1 MYMYSTCVQSVCIFS
16 VCDYY
21 FGTYFSVLRQRYRS
35 YAFLLTDDEKE
46 QFLLH
51 LLSLSAG
58 DFNCFSTAFTDT
70 SNQWLPDIY
79 FSESALYLFPSFFLL
94 LPFFLFSPFVFFL
107 SLLLLLPAMSYRVLV
122 VSEGKYLG
130 LSSACLYVNVGGE
143 GGESGTVAI
152 PRGNYQVE
160 FSVS

>member
-1 MYMYSTCVQSVCIFS
+1 
-16 VCDYY
+16 
-21 FGTYFSVLRQRYRS
+21 
-35 YAFLLTDDEKE
+35 
-46 QFLLH
+46 
-51 LLSLSAG
+51 
-58 DFNCFSTAFTDT
+58 
-70 SNQWLPDIY
+70 
-79 FSESALYLFPSFFLL
+79 
-94 LPFFLFSPFVFFL
+94 
-107 SLLLLLPAMSYRVLV
+107 MSYRVLV